1 MRKCYKNGVQNSH
14 KKESRNGVEMFE
26 FNFNTF
32 RPWPAILDFYFDFC
46 FFFSVFLLLLVACG
60 GCRVKNQIQNLAGLK
75 NSSHPMDSL

>member
-46 FFFSVFLLLLVACG
+46 FFSQFFYFY
-60 GCRVKNQIQNLAGLK
+60 
-75 NSSHPMDSL
+75 